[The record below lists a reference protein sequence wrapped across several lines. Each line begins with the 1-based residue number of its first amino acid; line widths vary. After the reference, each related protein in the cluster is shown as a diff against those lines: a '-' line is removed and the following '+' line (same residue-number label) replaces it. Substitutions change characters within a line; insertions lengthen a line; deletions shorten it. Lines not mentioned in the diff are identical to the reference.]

1 MVMRTDYLSYALLL
15 VGISL
20 GGILLHRRQAIR
32 VFICLELLLLS
43 INLGY
48 LMIGVETDERTRAM
62 MALFV
67 LGVARVETSLGLCGL
82 LAYARAQLP
91 SANASALAVPVGPA
105 VGPRGMASL
114 VGGQV
119 IKCLTRPIESS
130 GPRND
135 LTKKAFFAFFAKEG
149 PRGFTKKNQNS
160 VPWRVWLR
168 PKAQGPRREKEVGLG
183 RNRLTVSS

>member
-91 SANASALAVPVGPA
+91 RATA
-105 VGPRGMASL
+105 
-114 VGGQV
+114 
-119 IKCLTRPIESS
+119 
-130 GPRND
+130 
-135 LTKKAFFAFFAKEG
+135 
-149 PRGFTKKNQNS
+149 
-160 VPWRVWLR
+160 
-168 PKAQGPRREKEVGLG
+168 
-183 RNRLTVSS
+183 